1 MIYKNQIFREVK
13 LGDKV
18 EAYVSRITDDNRIDL
33 SLQQKGFAQVKD
45 SAEVLYDAIV
55 AAGGKLALTDNSS
68 PEEIRDALNMSKKLF
83 KRSLG
88 VLMSHGRVVCSDDAI
103 QVKS

>member
-1 MIYKNQIFREVK
+1 MIYKNQIFREVA

-55 AAGGKLALTDNSS
+55 AAGGSLALTDNSA
-68 PEEIRDALNMSKKLF
+68 PEVIHAQLKMSKKVF

-88 VLMSHGRVVCSDDAI
+88 MLMSHGRVVCTDDAI
-103 QVKS
+103 NIKE